1 MTPQEKHLWFDFLSK
16 LPLTINR
23 QKVIGRYI
31 ADFCCISKKLI
42 IEIDGSQHGKPDNVE
57 YDRERTVYL
66 EGLGYK
72 VVRYSNDEINHNFDG
87 VCRDVLTHL
96 GIRELFR

>member
-1 MTPQEKHLWFDFLSK
+1 MVRLFIKTAVNNQQTKGHRSIYCGFL
-16 LPLTINR
+16 LHI
-23 QKVIGRYI
+23 Q
-31 ADFCCISKKLI
+31 KLI